1 MNTGVSEQKALHRR
15 ALREK
20 AQQFSASERAAAS
33 AQICQRLKE
42 QIQWKNARSIMF
54 YHPLAYEPDIQTLFV
69 EALMQKKA
77 NGLTRYRAMEGQ
89 YQERKLEAIDLEV

>member
-42 QIQWKNARSIMF
+42 QIQWKNARSILF
-54 YHPLAYEPDIQTLFV
+54 YHPLAYEPDIQPLFV

-77 NGLTRYRAMEGQ
+77 TGLPRYSAMEGQ
-89 YQERKLEAIDLEV
+89 YQARQIAAFDLDV